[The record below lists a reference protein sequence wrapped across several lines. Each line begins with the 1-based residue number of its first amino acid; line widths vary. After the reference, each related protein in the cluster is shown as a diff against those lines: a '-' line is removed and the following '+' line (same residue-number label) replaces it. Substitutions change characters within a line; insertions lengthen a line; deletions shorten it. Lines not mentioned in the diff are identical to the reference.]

1 MENNWAEI
9 PTTWAEANATFS
21 RLIDDE
27 QTTPVV
33 VLQTTRTGRQWR
45 LKMVDDGTRTVYEVW
60 FVQVD
65 GITSRLM
72 NRLTDTD

>member
-1 MENNWAEI
+1 MESNWAEI

-45 LKMVDDGTRTVYEVW
+45 LKMVDDGTRTVFEVW
-60 FVQVD
+60 LVQED
-65 GITSRLM
+65 GIKSSLTY
-72 NRLTDTD
+72 RLTTD